1 MATGNVKP
9 LDVISE
15 EQYEKIKEKQ
25 DWRNILSISFNWLQM
40 AVAMVFFFYYPN
52 VVTFLLALVI
62 IGSKQFALAV
72 LAHDAAH
79 NLLFSNNK
87 VNDWAGQWF
96 CAYPIFQDNR
106 VYRPYHLKH
115 HRHTETEEDP
125 DLVLSA
131 PFPITKK
138 SFTRKV
144 FRDLTGITGFRR
156 YGGSLYSIFKTQG
169 DNFFIK
175 ISKTSNKLYGFLISN
190 FVIFILI
197 STTMHWSLF
206 LLLWWLPS
214 FTYYSLIIRIRNI
227 SEHGVTPGNN
237 YFDNTRTTKSTILTR
252 FLMVPHNVNYHLE
265 HHLFTR
271 CPWYNLPKAHEM
283 LINNGHLDKMCVENS
298 YRDVLRKA
306 VGASQ

>member
-1 MATGNVKP
+1 MATSSVKP

-15 EQYEKIKEKQ
+15 EQYEEIKVKQ
-25 DWRNILSISFNWLQM
+25 DWRNVLSISSNWMQM
-40 AVAMVFFFYYPN
+40 AAAMVLFYFYPN
-52 VVTFLLALVI
+52 AITFLVALVI

-79 NLLFSNNK
+79 NLLFTNNK
-87 VNDWAGQWF
+87 VNDWVGQWL

-125 DLVLSA
+125 DLVLSS
-131 PFPITKK
+131 PFPITKR

-144 FRDLTGITGFRR
+144 FRDLTGMTGVRR
-156 YGGSLYSIFKTQG
+156 YGGSLISIFRTKG
-169 DNFFIK
+169 DNFINK

-190 FVIFILI
+190 LLIFVLI

-227 SEHGVTPGNN
+227 SEHAVTPGNN
-237 YFDNTRTTKSTILTR
+237 DFDNTRTTKSTI
-252 FLMVPHNVNYHLE
+252 
-265 HHLFTR
+265 
-271 CPWYNLPKAHEM
+271 
-283 LINNGHLDKMCVENS
+283 
-298 YRDVLRKA
+298 
-306 VGASQ
+306 

>member
-1 MATGNVKP
+1 MATSSVKP
-9 LDVISE
+9 LEVISK
-15 EQYEKIKEKQ
+15 EQYEEIKEKQ
-25 DWRNILSISFNWLQM
+25 DWRNVLSISSNWLQM
-40 AVAMVFFFYYPN
+40 SAAMTLFFFYPN
-52 VVTFLLALVI
+52 VITFLVALVI
-62 IGSKQFALAV
+62 IGSRQFALAV

-79 NLLFSNNK
+79 NLLFANNK

-115 HRHTETEEDP
+115 HRHTETEDDP
-125 DLVLSA
+125 DLVLSS

-138 SFTRKV
+138 SFIRKI
-144 FRDLTGITGFRR
+144 FRDLTGITGVKR
-156 YGGSLYSIFKTQG
+156 YWGSLSSIFRTKG
-169 DNFFIK
+169 DNVFNK
-175 ISKTSNKLYGFLISN
+175 ISKTSNKLHGFLISN
-190 FVIFILI
+190 LIIFILI

-227 SEHGVTPGNN
+227 SEHAVTPGNDD
-237 YFDNTRTTKSTILTR
+237 FDNTRTTKSTFLTR

-271 CPWYNLPKAHEM
+271 CPWYNLPKAHSMMIE
-283 LINNGHLDKMCVENS
+283 NGYEDKMCIETS
-298 YRDVLRKA
+298 YKNVLLKA
-306 VGASQ
+306 VSA